1 MRTLRLSLLIAAA
14 AIPAAALSQDNAP
27 RTTDDYVCA
36 FSGDCPDD
44 EAAEEEAPAPRAPGS
59 PRVTATRGFSLSEPG
74 VARARPRRPAPMQR
88 RATGPIRT
96 SGPRTPAAAQ
106 GQRVNLRLSFQTG
119 SAKLTRAAEAEA
131 RVFGQSLLLPQL
143 ANMHFRIEG
152 HTDSVGSRTS
162 NLGLSQRR
170 AQSVAD
176 FLVAM
181 GVARDRL
188 DVTGYG
194 PDRPIPGTRASA
206 GENRRVEAVR
216 TS

>member
-1 MRTLRLSLLIAAA
+1 MRTLRLPLLIAAA
-14 AIPAAALSQDNAP
+14 AVPCAAVSQDAAP
-27 RTTDDYVCA
+27 RTTDDYLCA
-36 FSGDCPDD
+36 FAGDCPDE
-44 EAAEEEAPAPRAPGS
+44 EAVEEEAPRAPGS

-74 VARARPRRPAPMQR
+74 TAPRARRPATTQR
-88 RATGPIRT
+88 RASGPIRT

-106 GQRVNLRLSFQTG
+106 GQRVNLRLSFQSG
-119 SAKLTRAAEAEA
+119 SARLTREAEAEA

-152 HTDSVGSRTS
+152 HTDSVGSRAG
-162 NLGLSQRR
+162 NLALSQRR

-194 PDRPIPGTRASA
+194 PDRPMPGTRASA